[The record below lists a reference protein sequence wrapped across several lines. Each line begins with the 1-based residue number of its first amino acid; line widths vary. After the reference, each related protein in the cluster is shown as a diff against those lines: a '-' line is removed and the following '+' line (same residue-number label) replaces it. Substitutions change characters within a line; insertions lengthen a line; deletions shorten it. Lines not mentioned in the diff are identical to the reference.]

1 MSLFDPILKAVSS
14 QRCVG
19 SVFERNQSLKELLAP
34 SLNPNKKIA
43 KTNSITSFNNGEI
56 WKGYNY
62 FIGYNYLICI
72 TNRKYYTRAVLR
84 RNCKNMIYW

>member
-1 MSLFDPILKAVSS
+1 MSSFDPILKAVSS
-14 QRCVG
+14 QCCVG

-56 WKGYNY
+56 
-62 FIGYNYLICI
+62 
-72 TNRKYYTRAVLR
+72 
-84 RNCKNMIYW
+84 